1 MSISYRKQTFTSES
15 LFYQKT
21 HLEVEDETDV
31 SNCAATAA
39 LNLDISDEKLL
50 NQLQQHRFPAGAAWT
65 PERIEI
71 NGRKSRRS
79 VCVVAKDRV
88 TYRVF
93 DLDSLQQNKD
103 ESEKETKSG
112 KSEMIS

>member
-1 MSISYRKQTFTSES
+1 M
-15 LFYQKT
+15 
-21 HLEVEDETDV
+21 EDGTDV
-31 SNCAATAA
+31 PNYATTTT

-50 NQLQQHRFPAGAAWT
+50 SQLQQHRFPAGAAWT

-93 DLDSLQQNKD
+93 DLDSLHQNKD
-103 ESEKETKSG
+103 ESEKKTKSG
-112 KSEMIS
+112 TSEMIS